1 MSQTSCSQEGA
12 IARAVRAGEWNE
24 TLEAHL
30 RECAICR
37 GVEDAARWMQAL
49 APAARLS
56 AQSQDGLP
64 DPQILWLQA
73 QFARKTSCNGWR
85 LRASWRLA
93 RA

>member
-12 IARAVRAGEWNE
+12 IARAVRAGEWNG

-37 GVEDAARWMQAL
+37 GVQDAARWMQAL

-56 AQSQDGLP
+56 AQSQNDLPAGMELEWNRRRNRRSPGLGA
-64 DPQILWLQA
+64 IRRMAGAL
-73 QFARKTSCNGWR
+73 G
-85 LRASWRLA
+85 
-93 RA
+93 